1 MLTSNQQE
9 KLREALNAEKARL
22 LRNAQDGLSFSMN
35 RDVSAIGRD
44 SIDESMAEEMFSTE
58 LRLRDREKWLL
69 GKINAALD
77 RLEKGTINECEDCA
91 EEIGFKRLM
100 ARPVTTQCIVCK
112 EEREREER
120 AEAQGGRGG
129 EGLSDLGGGGDDAPP
144 ATSED
149 S

>member
-1 MLTSNQQE
+1 MLTTNQQE

-22 LRNAQDGLSFSMN
+22 LRSAQDSLTFSMN

-58 LRLRDREKWLL
+58 VRLRDREKWLL
-69 GKINAALD
+69 GKVNHALD
-77 RLEKGTINECEDCA
+77 RLEKGTINVCEDCD

-100 ARPVTTQCIVCK
+100 ARPVTTQCIACK

-120 AEAQGGRGG
+120 AEASGGRGG
-129 EGLSDLGGGGDDAPP
+129 EGLSDLGDEGSPSPSASD
-144 ATSED
+144 E
-149 S
+149 